1 MRRVQ
6 SGKGDVTHVDRDAEG
21 TRLHRAASCC
31 SSPGSTRDLRET
43 SQRGSRVL
51 KGDELLAS

>member
-31 SSPGSTRDLRET
+31 STRDLRET

-51 KGDELLAS
+51 TGDELLAS